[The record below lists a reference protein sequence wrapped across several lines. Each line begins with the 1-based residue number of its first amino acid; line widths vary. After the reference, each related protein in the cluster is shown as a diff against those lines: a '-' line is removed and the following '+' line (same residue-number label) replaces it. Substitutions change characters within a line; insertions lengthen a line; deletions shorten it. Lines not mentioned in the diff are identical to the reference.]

1 MQTLARRAR
10 ASYVTPLLCNR
21 KLMPRIV
28 TLAFNEAILL
38 HLLLLGA
45 LVCAC
50 MASEIDY
57 LAGMPGLR
65 LGLSALALGIR
76 PAKDYLFQ
84 VVMGPGFAVAP
95 PPDGG
100 GDPSPIGK
108 TIRNPATSASFPTG
122 PTAQRH
128 SVLSL
133 IHI

>member
-50 MASEIDY
+50 MASEIDH

-84 VVMGPGFAVAP
+84 VLITPLPERGQNKKGLSINTGLGLLRLVALF
-95 PPDGG
+95 
-100 GDPSPIGK
+100 
-108 TIRNPATSASFPTG
+108 SAFIQSRLI
-122 PTAQRH
+122 QLSIH
-128 SVLSL
+128 SL
-133 IHI
+133 IR

>member
-50 MASEIDY
+50 MASEIDH
-57 LAGMPGLR
+57 LAGMPELR

-76 PAKDYLFQ
+76 PAKGYLFQ
-84 VVMGPGFAVAP
+84 VSSEAHRAL
-95 PPDGG
+95 
-100 GDPSPIGK
+100 
-108 TIRNPATSASFPTG
+108 
-122 PTAQRH
+122 
-128 SVLSL
+128 LSKL
-133 IHI
+133 GQ